1 MGTNKGIE
9 ETEMSAKKH
18 ADRSDDKTVEDK
30 TSFDRKVKEMAD
42 ANVARKVTDD
52 SNFEEEEAFGGKSEG
67 KAAVDVKVE
76 DIKAEAKVEEKKTEA
91 EVEEKKIAAKVEE
104 KKTKVKA
111 EEKNTEEI

>member
-1 MGTNKGIE
+1 MG
-9 ETEMSAKKH
+9 
-18 ADRSDDKTVEDK
+18 

-76 DIKAEAKVEEKKTEA
+76 DIKAEAEVEEKNTEAKAVEKKSEAKVEEKKTEA
-91 EVEEKKIAAKVEE
+91 KVEEKKIAAKVEE
-104 KKTKVKA
+104 KKIAAKV
-111 EEKNTEEI
+111 EEKNTEEIKTE